1 MRGRVGGIRQSRS
14 PLGNIVATRR
24 QCSSARGGECGLRKE
39 APAPLDR
46 VNEDGG
52 RNTAREG
59 TCTVQGVP
67 SELRLGFVDLDFECS
82 TVFPTLLGLMGI
94 WQKRLGKLVVHR
106 NQSQPKPGL
115 RSLGTPCIPC
125 CFCCTVN
132 QRYFEGSVDE
142 RGGIDFIHVPGT
154 EGFYG
159 SNPGTNCILMSVELG
174 YSFGNLVRAVLL

>member
-94 WQKRLGKLVVHR
+94 RQKRLGNMGEHPNLKSI
-106 NQSQPKPGL
+106 QL
-115 RSLGTPCIPC
+115 RSRSKWDTLYRMGQN
-125 CFCCTVN
+125 VN
-132 QRYFEGSVDE
+132 FLNKQ
-142 RGGIDFIHVPGT
+142 
-154 EGFYG
+154 
-159 SNPGTNCILMSVELG
+159 
-174 YSFGNLVRAVLL
+174 